1 MTMQRRTFLWTG
13 AVALGT
19 LPAGCRPW
27 MKRVEKPEGPNDHQ
41 RATLAAMTETFIPSG
56 DGSPGAR
63 ESDAL
68 ALLLDPAY
76 PVSSYVSELVGD
88 LDDWCYVRHFNAFVD
103 LAPAMREQALEERM
117 GMRGRL
123 IASWYKPVYEGVLA
137 LAKLSFFGGL
147 THAIGTT
154 FTEFPGASTG
164 YATNS
169 AAGVYRG
176 DGAAVMVA
184 GPGKVSS
191 VRVTALGSPAAG
203 ATTAAAARGPV
214 TLHLVG
220 PDGRAHE
227 IAVPPPAISS
237 LWLDAHAVASAI
249 GTTAAGTWKLQG
261 GDIRAWWLSVR
272 TDLDDD
278 VGRGGGGGGG

>member
-1 MTMQRRTFLWTG
+1 MQRRTFLWTG
-13 AVALGT
+13 AVAIGT

-27 MKRVEKPEGPNDHQ
+27 MKRVEKPEGANDHQ
-41 RATLAAMTETFIPSG
+41 RATLAAMAETFIPSG

-76 PVSSYVSELVGD
+76 PVSSYISELVGD
-88 LDDWCYVRHFNAFVD
+88 LDDWCHVRHFSAFVA
-103 LAPAMREQALEERM
+103 LGPAMREQALEERM

-137 LAKLSFFGGL
+137 LTKLSFFGGL
-147 THAIGTT
+147 PRRQIGTT
-154 FTEFPGASTG
+154 FLEFPGASAG
-164 YATNS
+164 YSPNS

-184 GPGKVSS
+184 GPGAVSS
-191 VRVTALGSPAAG
+191 LRVTALGTG
-203 ATTAAAARGPV
+203 TK
-214 TLHLVG
+214 LQLVA
-220 PDGRAHE
+220 PDGRVHTVKLA
-227 IAVPPPAISS
+227 APAGGTT
-237 LWLDAHAVASAI
+237 LMADAQLVDGAA

-261 GDIRAWWLSVR
+261 SDIRAWWLAVR
-272 TDLDDD
+272 TDLDE
-278 VGRGGGGGGG
+278 GKGS